1 MVTIETTPWGKG
13 PEGEEIHLYK
23 MTNVTGASVVLSET
37 GAGIV
42 EINVPDKEGRIANV
56 ALGYARAEDY
66 FNDGPCMGKV
76 PGRYANR
83 IAGARFVLDGKE
95 YRLLSDK
102 ADFQLHGGPGGYADR
117 IWKGR
122 VSDNGVEFL
131 LEDPDG
137 KNGYPGNVEVL
148 ARYEWDDE
156 CRLTLSLRAHSD
168 APTVINLTNHAYFNL
183 KGEGNGDI
191 LGHLLTLNASDF
203 VVTDSNLVPTGEI
216 ASVAG
221 TPMDFTT
228 PKEIG
233 RDIAMDFPALK
244 SGKGYDSCWVID
256 GRPGELSLAA
266 RLEERQSGRVLEV
279 LTTQPGVQVYTGN
292 WLDGCPK
299 GRGGAEYHD
308 YYGVA
313 LECQHLPDSPNH
325 PDFPSTVL
333 RPGEEFN
340 ELIIYRFSAKG

>member
-1 MVTIETTPWGKG
+1 MKTIETLPWAKG

-23 MTNVTGASVVLSET
+23 MTNAVGASVVLSEI

-42 EINVPDKEGRIANV
+42 EINVPDKDGKMANV
-56 ALGYARAEDY
+56 ALGYSRAEDY
-66 FNDGPCMGKV
+66 FNDGPCMGKI

-83 IAGARFVLDGKE
+83 IAGAKFILDGKE

-102 ADFQLHGGPGGYADR
+102 AAFQLHGGPGGYADR

-122 VSDNGVEFL
+122 VSEDGVEFL

-148 ARYEWDDE
+148 ARYEWDDD
-156 CRLTLSLRAHSD
+156 CSLVLSLRAHSD
-168 APTVINLTNHAYFNL
+168 KPTVINLTNHAYFNL

-191 LGHLLTLNASDF
+191 LGHELALNASDY
-203 VVTDSNLVPTGEI
+203 VVTDSDLVPTGEI
-216 ASVAG
+216 ATVAG
-221 TPMDFTT
+221 TPMDFSEL
-228 PKEIG
+228 KAIG
-233 RDIAMDFPALK
+233 RDISVDFPALK
-244 SGKGYDSCWVID
+244 AGKGYDSCWIID
-256 GRPGELSLAA
+256 GQPGQLNLAA
-266 RLEERQSGRVLEV
+266 RLEERLSGRVLEV
-279 LTTQPGVQVYTGN
+279 LTTQPGIQVYTGN
-292 WLDGCPK
+292 WLNGCPK
-299 GRGGAEYHD
+299 GRGGSEYHD

-325 PDFPSTVL
+325 PDFPTAVL

-340 ELIIYRFSAKG
+340 ELIIFRFYTR